1 MITFGVSVQPK
12 ELHEN
17 CSEICSENCFLKDTS
32 MTTSYGARTV
42 GQTIEQPKSIRSVVF
57 ASSIGTIIEW
67 YDFLIYGMAAALVFN
82 KLFFPNIDP
91 LLGTLAALG
100 SYAVGFLAR
109 PLGGAIFGHYGDRLG
124 RKSILMLTLVLM
136 GLGTFLIGVL
146 PTYSQIGIWAP
157 VMLVSLRFIQ
167 GIGLGGEWGGAAV
180 MVLEHAPRNR
190 RGLYGSFVQV
200 GFPLGLVIA
209 TLVFGAVS
217 KMPEADILSWGWRV
231 PFLVSA
237 VLIVLGMFIRANV
250 TESPVFERMKARQ
263 EIVKNPVWQAIVR
276 HPRSFLVAIGL
287 KISEVSW
294 VYMLTVFIV
303 VYATGTLKLPK
314 SLILDAILIAA
325 LVELITIPLFG
336 WLSDVVG
343 RRPLYF
349 IGAIFTIAF
358 AYPLF
363 WLLDLKTPEA
373 VILTVVVAMSMGHGL
388 MFAPEATYFPE
399 LFGANV
405 RYSGASFGFQVAAA
419 IGGGF
424 SPVLAT
430 ALAGYMGGTAGV
442 SIMLIVLA
450 LITLLAAFFARET
463 KNESLIN

>member
-1 MITFGVSVQPK
+1 MALNISTAPLGAVKK
-12 ELHEN
+12 E
-17 CSEICSENCFLKDTS
+17 K
-32 MTTSYGARTV
+32 G
-42 GQTIEQPKSIRSVVF
+42 IRSVVF
-57 ASSIGTIIEW
+57 ASAIGTVIEW

-100 SYAVGFLAR
+100 TYAVGFLAR
-109 PLGGAIFGHYGDRLG
+109 PLGGALFGHYGDRVG
-124 RKSILMLTLVLM
+124 RKSILMLTLILM
-136 GLGTFLIGVL
+136 GLGTFFIGLL
-146 PTYSQIGIWAP
+146 PTYQQVGIWAP
-157 VMLVSLRFIQ
+157 IMLISLRFIQ

-180 MVLEHAPRNR
+180 MVLEHAPKHR
-190 RGLYGSFVQV
+190 RGFYGSLVQV

-209 TLVFGAVS
+209 TLVFSAVS
-217 KMPEADILSWGWRV
+217 KMPEEDLMSWGWRV

-237 VLIVLGMFIRANV
+237 VLIVVGMFIRSNV
-250 TESPVFERMKARQ
+250 KESPVFEDMKARKQ
-263 EIVKNPVWQAIVR
+263 IVKSPVMEVILK
-276 HPRSFLVAIGL
+276 HPRTFVAIGL

-294 VYMLTVFIV
+294 VYMLTVFMV
-303 VYATGTLKLPK
+303 VYATTTLKLPK

-325 LVELITIPLFG
+325 MVELITIPLFG
-336 WLSDVVG
+336 YLSDIIG

-349 IGAIFTIAF
+349 IGAIFTILFAF
-358 AYPLF
+358 PLF
-363 WLLDLKTPEA
+363 WLFDLKTPEA
-373 VILTVVVAMSMGHGL
+373 IILTIVVAMSMGHGL

-424 SPVLAT
+424 SPILAT

-450 LITLLAAFFARET
+450 LITLVAACFARET
-463 KNESLIN
+463 KDDALLN

>member
-1 MITFGVSVQPK
+1 MSSI
-12 ELHEN
+12 
-17 CSEICSENCFLKDTS
+17 
-32 MTTSYGARTV
+32 YGTAPAGTAAKPNRV
-42 GQTIEQPKSIRSVVF
+42 RSVVM

-109 PLGGAIFGHYGDRLG
+109 PLGGAIFGHYGDRIG
-124 RKSILMLTLVLM
+124 RKSVLM
-136 GLGTFLIGVL
+136 ITLLLMGVGTFLIGLL
-146 PTYSQIGIWAP
+146 PTYEQVGILAP
-157 VMLVSLRFIQ
+157 ILLIVLRLVQ

-180 MVLEHAPRNR
+180 MVLEHSPKNR
-190 RGLYGSFVQV
+190 RGLYGSLVQV
-200 GFPLGLVIA
+200 GFPIGLVLA
-209 TLVFGAVS
+209 TLVFAAVS
-217 KMPEADILSWGWRV
+217 KLPEADIMSWGWRV
-231 PFLVSA
+231 PFLISA
-237 VLIVLGMFIRANV
+237 LLVIVGYFIRV
-250 TESPVFERMKARQ
+250 RVEESPVFEEMKARK
-263 EIVKNPVWQAIVR
+263 EILKSPVLAAIAK

-303 VYATGTLKLPK
+303 VYATTQLGLPK

-325 LVELITIPLFG
+325 LVEIVTIPLFG
-336 WLSDVVG
+336 YLSDVVG

-349 IGAIFTIAF
+349 VGALFTIAF
-358 AYPLF
+358 AFPLF
-363 WLLDLKTPEA
+363 WLLDMKTPEII
-373 VILTVVVAMSMGHGL
+373 ILTIVFAMSMGHGL

-424 SPVLAT
+424 SPILAT
-430 ALAGYMGGTAGV
+430 ALAGYMGGTVGV
-442 SIMLIVLA
+442 SIMLIILA
-450 LITLLAAFFARET
+450 LITLTAAFFAHET
-463 KNESLIN
+463 KNDALLK

>member
-1 MITFGVSVQPK
+1 MALNISTAPLGAVKK
-12 ELHEN
+12 E
-17 CSEICSENCFLKDTS
+17 K
-32 MTTSYGARTV
+32 G
-42 GQTIEQPKSIRSVVF
+42 IRSVVF
-57 ASSIGTIIEW
+57 ASAIGTVIEW

-100 SYAVGFLAR
+100 TYAVGFLAR
-109 PLGGAIFGHYGDRLG
+109 PLGGALFGHYGDRVG
-124 RKSILMLTLVLM
+124 RKSILMITLALM
-136 GLGTFLIGVL
+136 GVGTFFIGLL
-146 PTYSQIGIWAP
+146 PTYEQVGIWAP
-157 VMLVSLRFIQ
+157 IMLISLRFIQ

-180 MVLEHAPRNR
+180 MVLEHAPKHR
-190 RGLYGSFVQV
+190 RGFYGSLVQV

-209 TLVFGAVS
+209 TLVFSAVS
-217 KMPEADILSWGWRV
+217 KMPEEDLMSWGWRV

-237 VLIVLGMFIRANV
+237 ILIVVGIFIRTNV
-250 TESPVFERMKARQ
+250 KESPVFEDMKARKQ
-263 EIVKNPVWQAIVR
+263 IVKSPVMEVILK
-276 HPRSFLVAIGL
+276 HPRTFFVAIGL

-294 VYMLTVFIV
+294 VYMLTVFMV
-303 VYATGTLKLPK
+303 VYATTTLKLPK

-325 LVELITIPLFG
+325 MVELITIPLFG
-336 WLSDVVG
+336 YLSDIIG

-349 IGAIFTIAF
+349 IGAIFTILFAF
-358 AYPLF
+358 PLF
-363 WLLDLKTPEA
+363 WLFDLKTPEA
-373 VILTVVVAMSMGHGL
+373 IILTIVVAMSMGHGL

-424 SPVLAT
+424 SPILAT

-450 LITLLAAFFARET
+450 LITLVAACFARET
-463 KNESLIN
+463 KDDALLN

>member
-1 MITFGVSVQPK
+1 MASNMNTTAVLSGAT
-12 ELHEN
+12 
-17 CSEICSENCFLKDTS
+17 KDR
-32 MTTSYGARTV
+32 G
-42 GQTIEQPKSIRSVVF
+42 IRSVVC
-57 ASSIGTIIEW
+57 ASAIGTVIEW

-109 PLGGAIFGHYGDRLG
+109 PLGGALFGHYGDRIG
-124 RKSILMLTLVLM
+124 RKSILMLTLLLM

-146 PTYSQIGIWAP
+146 PTYQQVGIWAP
-157 VMLVSLRFIQ
+157 ILLVSLRFIQ

-180 MVLEHAPRNR
+180 MVLEHAPKDK
-190 RGLYGSFVQV
+190 RGFYGSLVQV

-209 TLVFGAVS
+209 TLVFSTVS
-217 KMPEADILSWGWRV
+217 KMPEAELMSWGWRV

-237 VLIVLGMFIRANV
+237 VLVVIGVFIRTNV
-250 TESPVFERMKARQ
+250 KESPVFEDMKARDQ
-263 EIVKNPVWQAIVR
+263 IVKSPVLEVILK
-276 HPRSFLVAIGL
+276 HPKTFFVAIGL

-294 VYMLTVFIV
+294 VYMLTVFMV
-303 VYATGTLKLPK
+303 VYATTTLKLPK

-325 LVELITIPLFG
+325 IVEIVTIPLFG
-336 WLSDVVG
+336 YLSDQIG

-358 AYPLF
+358 AFPLF
-363 WLLDLKTPEA
+363 WLFELKTPEA
-373 VILTVVVAMSMGHGL
+373 IILTVVVAMSMGHGL

-424 SPVLAT
+424 SPILAT

-450 LITLLAAFFARET
+450 LITLLAAFFAHET
-463 KNESLIN
+463 KNDALLK

>member
-1 MITFGVSVQPK
+1 MAHTGSVATAGDIKK
-12 ELHEN
+12 E
-17 CSEICSENCFLKDTS
+17 
-32 MTTSYGARTV
+32 
-42 GQTIEQPKSIRSVVF
+42 KSIGSVVF
-57 ASSIGTIIEW
+57 ASAIGTIIEW

-91 LLGTLAALG
+91 LLGTLAALAT
-100 SYAVGFLAR
+100 YAVGFLAR
-109 PLGGAIFGHYGDRLG
+109 PLGGALFGHFGDRVG
-124 RKSILMLTLVLM
+124 RKSILMLTLLLM

-146 PTYSQIGIWAP
+146 PTYQQVGIWAP
-157 VMLVSLRFIQ
+157 IMLVTLRFIQ

-180 MVLEHAPRNR
+180 MVLEHAPKHR
-190 RGLYGSFVQV
+190 RGFYGSLVQV

-209 TLVFGAVS
+209 TLVFSAVS
-217 KMPEADILSWGWRV
+217 KMPEEDLMSWGWRV

-237 VLIVLGMFIRANV
+237 VLIVIGVFIRTNV
-250 TESPVFERMKARQ
+250 QESPVFEDMKARKQ
-263 EIVKNPVWQAIVR
+263 IVKSPVLEVILR
-276 HPRSFLVAIGL
+276 HPRTFLVAIGL

-294 VYMLTVFIV
+294 VYMLTVFMV
-303 VYATGTLKLPK
+303 VYATTTLHLPK

-325 LVELITIPLFG
+325 TVEIITIPLFG
-336 WLSDVVG
+336 YLSDIVG

-349 IGAIFTIAF
+349 VGAIFTILFAF
-358 AYPLF
+358 PLF
-363 WLLDLKTPEA
+363 WLFDLKTPEA
-373 VILTVVVAMSMGHGL
+373 IILTVVVAMSMGHGL

-424 SPVLAT
+424 SPILAT

-442 SIMLIVLA
+442 SIMLIILA
-450 LITLLAAFFARET
+450 LIALVATFFAHET
-463 KNESLIN
+463 KDAALKS

>member
-1 MITFGVSVQPK
+1 
-12 ELHEN
+12 
-17 CSEICSENCFLKDTS
+17 

>member
-1 MITFGVSVQPK
+1 MITFGVSVQPR
-12 ELHEN
+12 ELN
-17 CSEICSENCFLKDTS
+17 ENCFPKDTS
-32 MTTSYGARTV
+32 MTTSYSARAV

-109 PLGGAIFGHYGDRLG
+109 PLGGALFGHFGDRMG

-180 MVLEHAPRNR
+180 MVLEHAPKHR
-190 RGLYGSFVQV
+190 RGLYGSLVQV

-237 VLIVLGMFIRANV
+237 VLIVLGMFIRSNV
-250 TESPVFERMKARQ
+250 TESPVFERMKARR

-325 LVELITIPLFG
+325 LVELVTIPLFG
-336 WLSDVVG
+336 WLSDMIG

-358 AYPLF
+358 AFPLF
-363 WLLDLKTPEA
+363 WLLGLKTPET
-373 VILTVVVAMSMGHGL
+373 VILTIVVAMSMGHGL

-463 KNESLIN
+463 KDEALID

>member
-1 MITFGVSVQPK
+1 MALNISTAPLGAVKK
-12 ELHEN
+12 E
-17 CSEICSENCFLKDTS
+17 K
-32 MTTSYGARTV
+32 G
-42 GQTIEQPKSIRSVVF
+42 IRSVVF
-57 ASSIGTIIEW
+57 ASAIGTVIEW

-100 SYAVGFLAR
+100 TYAVGFLAR
-109 PLGGAIFGHYGDRLG
+109 PLGGALFGHYGDRIG
-124 RKSILMLTLVLM
+124 RKSILMLTLILM
-136 GLGTFLIGVL
+136 GLGTFFIGLL
-146 PTYSQIGIWAP
+146 PTYQQVGIWAP
-157 VMLVSLRFIQ
+157 IMLISLRFIQ

-180 MVLEHAPRNR
+180 MVLEHAPKHR
-190 RGLYGSFVQV
+190 RGFYGSLVQV

-209 TLVFGAVS
+209 TLVFSAVS
-217 KMPEADILSWGWRV
+217 KMPEEDLMSWGWRV

-237 VLIVLGMFIRANV
+237 VLIVVGMFIRSNV
-250 TESPVFERMKARQ
+250 KESPVFEDMKARKQ
-263 EIVKNPVWQAIVR
+263 IVKSPVMEVILK
-276 HPRSFLVAIGL
+276 HPRTFFVAIGL

-294 VYMLTVFIV
+294 VYMLTVFMV
-303 VYATGTLKLPK
+303 VYATTTLKLPK

-325 LVELITIPLFG
+325 MVELITIPLFG
-336 WLSDVVG
+336 YLSDIIG

-349 IGAIFTIAF
+349 IGAIFTILFAF
-358 AYPLF
+358 PLF
-363 WLLDLKTPEA
+363 WLFDLKTPEA
-373 VILTVVVAMSMGHGL
+373 IILTIVVAMSMGHGL

-424 SPVLAT
+424 SPILAT

-450 LITLLAAFFARET
+450 LITLVAACFARET
-463 KNESLIN
+463 KDDALLK